1 MMFVRSSTNL
11 LHFVMIWQNSW
22 LPLVIH
28 VSDWLKLYKCF
39 LLWTVGT
46 NNVLEI
52 FRRNSLFHIYSAEI
66 PCFIYFAEIPCFI
79 YTLQKFL
86 VSYTLQKFLV
96 SYILCR
102 NSLFHILCRNSC
114 FWMVEITKIL
124 SAATHVQLQV
134 QMIFILVHVIFVRS
148 STGMPHFLRNHKL
161 TCF

>member
-86 VSYTLQKFLV
+86 VSYTLQKFLFLNGGNYKNLVCSYTCTATSPNDFYLSTCDICTVLYRDASFSQKPQTYLFLNSEEIPRWVIQAHV
-96 SYILCR
+96 SL
-102 NSLFHILCRNSC
+102 
-114 FWMVEITKIL
+114 
-124 SAATHVQLQV
+124 
-134 QMIFILVHVIFVRS
+134 
-148 STGMPHFLRNHKL
+148 
-161 TCF
+161 